1 VRIHR
6 LRIEGFG
13 PFRDAQTID
22 FDAFAHDGIFLIGGR
37 TGAGKSS
44 ILDAISFALYGGV
57 PRYDE
62 GEKRVRSDHSALDE
76 PTRVTLEF
84 SAAGRRLRVERV
96 PSYERR
102 KRSGSGTTVSPA
114 EARLDELI
122 GDEWVGIAARAVD
135 VAAELS
141 PVLGLTQA
149 QFLQVILLAQ
159 GRFARFL
166 HARNDE
172 RQALLQTL
180 FDSRRF
186 EEYEGELERRRKDA
200 AERLA
205 LEDRTLGAQL
215 DNAERLAD
223 DLFDPAVGGL
233 EDRLERVRRASM
245 RAAHDAEIAAADEQ
259 AAASRKDA
267 ADAALATLLRER
279 EIQTRRDRTRSSLAG
294 LEGRSTEIAEM
305 RRRIERARAAETVR
319 AALETAEAA
328 SVIADAADVE
338 LRSTRAAWD
347 DLGHPPADRD
357 DLEARADALVAER
370 GTWEHARRAEAEAA
384 QRAQARATVSAA
396 LAALDSEVSGLERR
410 RSELPDLIEQLAV
423 SAAQADLHADEA
435 PAARAR
441 VVAEGERVAAAT
453 EAETLGGVV
462 LAAEERARL
471 AGKALTAASAAL
483 DELRERRF
491 RDHAGELAERL
502 VDGEACEVCG
512 ATEHPAP
519 ASRRGEPVTDE
530 LIAGAED
537 AKRAAIEADALASAA
552 VETARARRAEAQARS
567 GGFTV
572 ADARAALD
580 EARADVAAAA
590 AADARRSELRA
601 ERERLAGELDPLAAQ
616 LAEMATARTA
626 AVAEASAM
634 DAAIERDRELVA
646 EARGDHASVEERIA
660 SAEATI
666 AAARALADAQR
677 IAAEAADARRAAD
690 ARLRAR
696 LADASF
702 ADATEARAALSA
714 AAALSALDAAVSAY
728 DAELVSLRQQ
738 LMELELEALP
748 EAPIDTSDAET
759 AARAASSEWRAAV
772 ASNTEAARRAV
783 QLAEAGNAAVI
794 AHEAIAEL
802 TAEASVIDRLAN
814 TVAGRAPNTR
824 KMNLETFVLAA
835 ELEQIVAAANVRLE
849 EMSSGRYLLQHTDA
863 LAHRGAASGLGID
876 VMDRHTGQSRPVHS
890 LSGGETFLA
899 SLALALGLAEV
910 VTARAGGVRLD
921 TLFIDE
927 GFGSLDGETLE
938 VAMRTLDEL
947 RQGGRVVG
955 IISHVD
961 AMKDQ
966 IPARLLVEVTPEGPS
981 VVRQDVGAP
990 I

>member
-1 VRIHR
+1 
-6 LRIEGFG
+6 
-13 PFRDAQTID
+13 
-22 FDAFAHDGIFLIGGR
+22 
-37 TGAGKSS
+37 
-44 ILDAISFALYGGV
+44 
-57 PRYDE
+57 
-62 GEKRVRSDHSALDE
+62 
-76 PTRVTLEF
+76 
-84 SAAGRRLRVERV
+84 
-96 PSYERR
+96 
-102 KRSGSGTTVSPA
+102 
-114 EARLDELI
+114 
-122 GDEWVGIAARAVD
+122 
-135 VAAELS
+135 
-141 PVLGLTQA
+141 
-149 QFLQVILLAQ
+149 
-159 GRFARFL
+159 
-166 HARNDE
+166 
-172 RQALLQTL
+172 
-180 FDSRRF
+180 
-186 EEYEGELERRRKDA
+186 
-200 AERLA
+200 
-205 LEDRTLGAQL
+205 
-215 DNAERLAD
+215 
-223 DLFDPAVGGL
+223 
-233 EDRLERVRRASM
+233 
-245 RAAHDAEIAAADEQ
+245 
-259 AAASRKDA
+259 
-267 ADAALATLLRER
+267 
-279 EIQTRRDRTRSSLAG
+279 
-294 LEGRSTEIAEM
+294 
-305 RRRIERARAAETVR
+305 
-319 AALETAEAA
+319 
-328 SVIADAADVE
+328 
-338 LRSTRAAWD
+338 
-347 DLGHPPADRD
+347 
-357 DLEARADALVAER
+357 
-370 GTWEHARRAEAEAA
+370 
-384 QRAQARATVSAA
+384 VSAA